1 MPTPPEDVNEYGK
14 IGGIDK
20 STPKKTPNQDAFQSY
35 MKEDEKVENQPSKE
49 ISPIELA
56 QKNFTGT
63 EPTMQSVTSQAD
75 NLNTKLDEVKNQ
87 LNTPKLQL
95 KRSQQ
100 QLLKNKLADT
110 HQNIRNAS
118 EKIGSPLL
126 KDYSPASG
134 ANPIEKFIGYVTN
147 GQSQLA
153 KAKMQLQELSQSG
166 KQLEPGQM
174 LLIQVNLSQ
183 AQQQLEYSSVLLS
196 QVINAIN
203 KTLNIQI

>member
-1 MPTPPEDVNEYGK
+1 
-14 IGGIDK
+14 
-20 STPKKTPNQDAFQSY
+20 
-35 MKEDEKVENQPSKE
+35 
-49 ISPIELA
+49 
-56 QKNFTGT
+56 
-63 EPTMQSVTSQAD
+63 MQSVRSQAD

-126 KDYSPASG
+126 QDYSPASG

-147 GQSQLA
+147 GQSQLEKAKQQLQDFA
-153 KAKMQLQELSQSG
+153 KAG